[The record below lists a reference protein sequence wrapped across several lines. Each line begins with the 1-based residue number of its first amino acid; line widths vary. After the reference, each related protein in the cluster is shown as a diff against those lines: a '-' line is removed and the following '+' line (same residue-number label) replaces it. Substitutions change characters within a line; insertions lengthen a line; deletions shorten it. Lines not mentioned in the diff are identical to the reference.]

1 MTWPEDEKKGA
12 FGSKDEPPFPPK
24 EVPFSASNRFRLHA
38 FASIRLPT
46 STSHLLTASNS
57 ATLIAHGKKLT
68 WIVFAVCTWPHSTF
82 VAPLSRHLAISLFGT
97 IAALTFLPL
106 AYRDYSRLPE
116 RTRDKILKTVQQDLF
131 GEQQPGTA
139 FIVKNTGKN
148 EKYKYVAFLSL
159 VRVADVP
166 HPVEFAYTALRG
178 LLLSVLEF
186 NQKKEGPSIE
196 VIAIPSFA
204 LNNSPEHK
212 RYVLA
217 ILPIGES
224 RSNFWLPT
232 AK

>member
-1 MTWPEDEKKGA
+1 MTFGQSRREKKKCPFIPWTCLPILA
-12 FGSKDEPPFPPK
+12 LFDFQSPPIACFGF
-24 EVPFSASNRFRLHA
+24 N
-38 FASIRLPT
+38 
-46 STSHLLTASNS
+46 LTAHQVTSSLNTIQFGDIDC
-57 ATLIAHGKKLT
+57 AWQKTNVDCLCCVYIL
-68 WIVFAVCTWPHSTF
+68 HSSRLRHSPANLQF
-82 VAPLSRHLAISLFGT
+82 RYLAPSPNPG
-97 IAALTFLPL
+97 FLPL
-106 AYRDYSRLPE
+106 AYRDCSRLPD
-116 RTRDKILKTVQQDLF
+116 RTRDKILKFVQQDLF

-139 FIVKNTGKN
+139 FVVKNTGKN

-178 LLLSVLEF
+178 LLLSILEF

-212 RYVLA
+212 RYVST

-224 RSNFWLPT
+224 RSNFRLPT